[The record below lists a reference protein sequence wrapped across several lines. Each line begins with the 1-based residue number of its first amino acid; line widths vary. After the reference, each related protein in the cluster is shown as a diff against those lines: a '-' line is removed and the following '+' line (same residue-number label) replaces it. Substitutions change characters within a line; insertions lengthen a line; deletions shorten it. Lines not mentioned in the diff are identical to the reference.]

1 MNQLSLRASP
11 GGSTAFSCHCSSR
24 MVLVKVPSFSA
35 DAAAGMRI
43 TSVPMVEG
51 SAPGA
56 FDQKLAVS
64 VSKRSRTTIQ
74 SSLFSASR
82 TSVELAFPA
91 AGFWPSTRYPFS
103 LPESMS
109 AKAACSV

>member
-1 MNQLSLRASP
+1 M
-11 GGSTAFSCHCSSR
+11 
-24 MVLVKVPSFSA
+24 LVKVPSFSA

-43 TSVPMVEG
+43 TSVPIEEG

-74 SSLFSASR
+74 SRRAKALR
-82 TSVELAFPA
+82 TSAELVFPA
-91 AGFWPSTRYPFS
+91 AGFWPSTR
-103 LPESMS
+103 
-109 AKAACSV
+109 

>member
-1 MNQLSLRASP
+1 
-11 GGSTAFSCHCSSR
+11 

-43 TSVPMVEG
+43 TSVPTVDG

-74 SSLFSASR
+74 SSFFSASR
-82 TSVELAFPA
+82 TSAELVFPA
-91 AGFWPSTRYPFS
+91 AGFWPSSRYPLTF
-103 LPESMS
+103 PASMS
-109 AKAACSV
+109 AKAACSVWSPVRFASQR